1 MINRLRSKFS
11 LPTKFSSDIVWNF
24 GSFGILAV
32 IGILL
37 NVTITIFYGV
47 AALGVFNQIYSIYIL
62 ASQLA
67 VAGIHLS
74 VLRHAPQYS
83 SEPESMKSILSA
95 AITLSIVTSTLIS
108 FLFFVCRNLI
118 GSILMSEDVSSGLV
132 FVLPALI
139 FFSINKVM
147 MAFLNAKQQMRAYA
161 IFQSLRYIMM
171 YGCLVLF
178 GLTHFSHIKIPLLF
192 SLSEGALTIILSVF
206 VRKQLSFKS
215 LSKVFQWVKIHFLF
229 GIKALWGN
237 LIIEFN
243 SRVDVLILGI
253 FASDE
258 VTGIYSFASM
268 LANGLNQLPTIISAV
283 INPIITKTYFEKGKL
298 ELEFF
303 LKKTIKYSYFFV
315 APFGIIAIIIFK
327 LIPLFWNKP
336 AIIQGTI
343 PFGILALGFI
353 ISAGYQPLQMVLN
366 QTGFPAKQSLYML
379 MIFSSSII
387 LNFILTPWLSMYG
400 SALAMLLLAGCQVL
414 LLKSFLRSTLSI
426 KI

>member
-1 MINRLRSKFS
+1 MINRLISRFS
-11 LPTKFSSDIVWNF
+11 LPTKLSNDIVWNF

-32 IGILL
+32 IGVLL
-37 NVTITIFYGV
+37 NLTITIFYGV

-67 VAGIHLS
+67 VAGTHLS

-83 SEPESMKSILSA
+83 SEPESLKSILSA
-95 AITLSIVTSTLIS
+95 AFTLSIVTSTLIA
-108 FLFFVCRNLI
+108 FLIFACRNLI
-118 GSILMSEDVSSGLV
+118 GSILMSEDVSSGLIY
-132 FVLPALI
+132 VLPALI

-147 MAFLNAKQQMRAYA
+147 MAYLNAKQQMRAYA

-171 YGCLVLF
+171 YGCLIVF
-178 GLTHFSHIKIPLLF
+178 GLTHISHIKIPLIF
-192 SLSEGALTIILSVF
+192 SLSEGVLSIILFVF
-206 VRKQLSFKS
+206 LAKQFSFRR
-215 LSKVFQWVKIHFLF
+215 LSKVCQWIKTHFLF

-258 VTGIYSFASM
+258 ITGIYSFASM

-283 INPIITKTYFEKGKL
+283 INPIITKTYFEKGRL
-298 ELEFF
+298 ELELF
-303 LKKTIKYSYFFV
+303 LKKTIKYSYLFV
-315 APFGIIAIIIFK
+315 APFGIIAFIIFK

-336 AIIQGTI
+336 VITLGTI
-343 PFGILALGFI
+343 PFGILVLGFI

-366 QTGFPAKQSLYML
+366 QTGFPSKQSLYML

-387 LNFILTPWLSMYG
+387 LNFILTPWLGMYG

-414 LLKSFLRSTLSI
+414 LLKRFLKSTLSI
-426 KI
+426 NI